1 MAKTCWTDPMLAI
14 GDSGETTSNK
24 GEKLTVKR
32 VAYVPLTM

>member
-1 MAKTCWTDPMLAI
+1 MLAI
-14 GDSGETTSNK
+14 GQSGVSTSDK